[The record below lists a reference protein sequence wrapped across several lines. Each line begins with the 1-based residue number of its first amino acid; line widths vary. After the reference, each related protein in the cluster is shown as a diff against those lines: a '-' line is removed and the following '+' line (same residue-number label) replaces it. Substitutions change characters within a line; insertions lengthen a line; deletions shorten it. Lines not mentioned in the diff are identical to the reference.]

1 MRQEAAQPVRQE
13 AAQPMQPMRQE
24 QPQPVQHPVQ
34 PGLNATGLSEGQPM
48 QPMRQEQPQSV
59 RQEAAQPMQ
68 PMRQEAAQPMQPG
81 LGVAESMLAGAGNVF
96 TSPLGTSNIG
106 KLFGSQKTM
115 PPPAQ
120 PAAAEQSSIKSED
133 LPKPR

>member
-1 MRQEAAQPVRQE
+1 
-13 AAQPMQPMRQE
+13 MRQE
-24 QPQPVQHPVQ
+24 QPQPVRQEAV
-34 PGLNATGLSEGQPM
+34 QPM
-48 QPMRQEQPQSV
+48 QPMQ
-59 RQEAAQPMQ
+59 Q

-133 LPKPR
+133 LPKPS